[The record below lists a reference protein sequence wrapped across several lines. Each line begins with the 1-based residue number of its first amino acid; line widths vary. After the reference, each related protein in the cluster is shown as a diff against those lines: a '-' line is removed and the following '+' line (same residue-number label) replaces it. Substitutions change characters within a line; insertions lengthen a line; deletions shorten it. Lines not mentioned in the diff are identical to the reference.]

1 MKIGKHDIGPT
12 GEFPHGKMGADDQ
25 GGINVAVGIDK
36 FGLIRLVF
44 GKPVTWLSLPKA
56 EAIEFAK
63 LILRKAGAKK
73 IEITL

>member
-12 GEFPHGKMGADDQ
+12 GEFPHGKMGPHDKGA
-25 GGINVAVGIDK
+25 INVAVAIDEY
-36 FGLIRLVF
+36 GMIRLVF
-44 GKPVTWLSLPKA
+44 GTPVTWLSLPKA

-63 LILRKAGAKK
+63 LILRKAGARK